1 MIYVSVWHFSADSLL
16 RGAECF
22 GDKHLTAVGHLK
34 DARAGKQRFKKSG
47 SKGQR
52 RRRNSGEGR
61 EKGAGWQKGGQPRGE
76 LEGIALHMA
85 SPVLKHQTRNTAG
98 QITVLM
104 TVNCCGEQ
112 DGHGSLF
119 FSIYSVLNSMCSCA
133 KAPFPRMLAECHVNA
148 R

>member
-52 RRRNSGEGR
+52 RREEQWRKERERCRLAERRAAQRRAEGDSTSHGLSCPKTSDQKHCWVNYR
-61 EKGAGWQKGGQPRGE
+61 PDDCKLLRGAGRSWV
-76 LEGIALHMA
+76 
-85 SPVLKHQTRNTAG
+85 PVFQY
-98 QITVLM
+98 
-104 TVNCCGEQ
+104 
-112 DGHGSLF
+112 LF
-119 FSIYSVLNSMCSCA
+119 SA
-133 KAPFPRMLAECHVNA
+133 
-148 R
+148 